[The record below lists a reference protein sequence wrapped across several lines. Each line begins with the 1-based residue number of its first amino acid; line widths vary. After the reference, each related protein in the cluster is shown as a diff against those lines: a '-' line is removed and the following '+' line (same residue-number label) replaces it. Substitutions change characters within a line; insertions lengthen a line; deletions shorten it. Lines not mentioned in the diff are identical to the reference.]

1 MAILGAFAVPHPPLI
16 VPEIGRGEERKIQAT
31 IDAYREAMRRAAALQ
46 PETVVVTSP
55 HATMYADYFHV
66 SPGDGAEG
74 DFGGFRAPEVKFSV
88 TYDTAFVKALSSECQ
103 KAGVPGGTI
112 APREPRLDHGTM
124 VPLYFLR
131 QFTSDFKLVRIGL
144 SGLSPLTHYRFGQC
158 IAQAANLLGRRVVYI
173 ASGDLS
179 HKLLAEGPYGFA
191 KEGPVFDAECMAAL
205 GAGDFLRLLSID
217 SALSEG
223 AAECGLRSFWIM
235 AGALDRREV
244 RAERLSYEGPFGVG
258 YGVAAFAAGGRD
270 NDRNF
275 DDRFAAAQREKMAAR
290 KAAEDPYVRWARRSL
305 ESFVRSGARQPV
317 PEDAPPELLTQK
329 SGAFVSLKKDGQL
342 RGCIGTFLP
351 VTANL
356 AQEIWRNA
364 VSAAA
369 EDPRFSP
376 VREDELGDLVY
387 SVDVLT
393 EPEPAASEAELD
405 AKRYGVIV
413 AAADGRRGLLLPDLA
428 GVNDVTEQVAIARK
442 KGGIGPNEP
451 VQLYRFEVVRHH

>member
-1 MAILGAFAVPHPPLI
+1 MAILGSFVVPHPPLI
-16 VPEIGRGEERKIQAT
+16 VPEVGRGEESKIQPT
-31 IDAYREAMRRAAALQ
+31 IDAYREVMRRAAALK
-46 PETVVVTSP
+46 PDTVVVTSP

-66 SPGDGAEG
+66 SPGESAEG
-74 DFGGFRAPEVKFSV
+74 DMGAFRAPQVTFQV
-88 TYDTAFVKALSSECQ
+88 TYDTDFVKALSGACQ
-103 KAGVPGGTI
+103 QANVPGGTI
-112 APREPRLDHGTM
+112 APRDPRLDHGTM

-144 SGLSPLTHYRFGQC
+144 SGLSPLLHYRFGQC
-158 IAQAANLLGRRVVYI
+158 IAQAAELLGRRVVHI

-205 GAGDFLRLLSID
+205 GDGDFLRLLSID
-217 SALSEG
+217 SNLSEG

-235 AGALDRREV
+235 AGALDRRAV

-258 YGVAAFAAGGRD
+258 YGVAAFEAGGRD
-270 NDRNF
+270 DSRNIGEQF
-275 DDRFAAAQREKMAAR
+275 TAARQEKLAAR

-305 ESFVRSGARQPV
+305 ESFVRAGTRQPL
-317 PEDAPPELLTQK
+317 PEDAPAELLSQK

-351 VTANL
+351 VTDSL

-364 VSAAA
+364 VSAAS
-369 EDPRFSP
+369 EDPRFTP
-376 VREDELGDLVY
+376 VREEELGELVY
-387 SVDVLT
+387 SVDVLSA
-393 EPEPAASEAELD
+393 PEPVDSEAALD

-413 AAADGRRGLLLPDLA
+413 GTADGRRGLLLPDLA

-442 KGGIGPNEP
+442 KGGIGPREP